1 MSRIYKTNPYYEIP
15 STTVKIV
22 YDDDEQEFE
31 GEELP
36 IEELSLETLDQ
47 TYSHTE
53 EEKIASTVKDEI
65 VFYDYDNEVIDAP
78 YNKINPNKVYGM
90 AIKSRKA
97 IEAVRDYFGPLG
109 YIIPDDFDTEE
120 SGCWVWSDPDS
131 DWLRVEEEIE
141 EIEKRLEDYNK
152 MLEVLEDIKKI
163 KNRG

>member
-1 MSRIYKTNPYYEIP
+1 MKEIRQWQA
-15 STTVKIV
+15 
-22 YDDDEQEFE
+22 YDGTIFDN
-31 GEELP
+31 
-36 IEELSLETLDQ
+36 
-47 TYSHTE
+47 E
-53 EEKIASTVKDEI
+53 EECREYEDEKLASSVKGEI

-109 YIIPDDFDTEE
+109 YIMPDDFDTEE

-141 EIEKRLEDYNK
+141 EMEKRLEDYNK